1 MTQKI
6 SILTLSVLASASI
19 AAERFVTAAGGVASA
34 AGNAIGVSCTQAAA
48 GEIFPVDVIGTAVV
62 TAGGAFD
69 KGAWLE
75 IGSDGKAV
83 VQTTGPAVAW
93 AQQAAT
99 ADGDRVSV
107 VLIPN
112 APAAG

>member
-6 SILTLSVLASASI
+6 SILTISVQASASI
-19 AAERFVTAAGGVASA
+19 TAERFVTASGDVAA
-34 AGNAIGVSCTQAAA
+34 AGSNAIGVSCTRAAS
-48 GEIFPVDVIGTAVV
+48 GEIFPVDVIGTSVV

-75 IGSDGKAV
+75 VGADGKAV
-83 VQTTGPAVAW
+83 VQTTGVAVAW

-99 ADGDRVSV
+99 ADGDRVSA
-107 VLIPN
+107 VLISN